1 MSHLLQHVPM
11 TALILLG
18 LLIQVIHPGPL
29 SILQQRFKSSFTH
42 FQSVIPFTALSL
54 PPLQFLADHF
64 SSTHPRIQVHVSA

>member
-29 SILQQRFKSSFTH
+29 SILQQRFKSSFT
-42 FQSVIPFTALSL
+42 QSVIPFTGLSL
-54 PPLQFLADHF
+54 PPLQLLADHF
-64 SSTHPRIQVHVSA
+64 SSMLPPIQVHVSA